1 MVNLKGL
8 SVRQVS
14 GDLVMRNVSVG
25 QLLLCEKDEGKRTMI
40 SKGSVYRVTHTRPS
54 TISSAHVM
62 LRLDIEYCRMH
73 WFSSSRFTQ
82 HGKVIFQ
89 GEA

>member
-54 TISSAHVM
+54 TISTTNVM
-62 LRLDIEYCRMH
+62 LRLDLEHGRML
-73 WFSSSRFTQ
+73 WFSSSRFEPS
-82 HGKVIFQ
+82 GELIFE
-89 GEA
+89 G